1 MKPYT
6 VYAYIYS
13 LNREKPQSTEIDEI
27 TILEE
32 KEHPTKGKYYIA
44 EYKGVKCTAIF
55 NPFTC
60 SYYADD
66 VYGRIEE

>member
-13 LNREKPQSTEIDEI
+13 LNRDKMQSDEMDEI

-32 KEHPTKGKYYIA
+32 REDYEKADITLLTTKA
-44 EYKGVKCTAIF
+44 
-55 NPFTC
+55 
-60 SYYADD
+60 
-66 VYGRIEE
+66 

>member
-13 LNREKPQSTEIDEI
+13 LNREKPQSTEMDEI

-60 SYYADD
+60 SYYTDD